1 MKVYRSIESFEVKGP
16 KVVTLG
22 TFDGVHSGHRKIL
35 NRLRQISRQQNM
47 PSVLLTFF
55 PHPRMVLQNKQSDLK
70 LLNTLDEKIALLES
84 EQLDHLI
91 IHPFTLEFS
100 RMSHTEF
107 VREMLVNRIGV
118 KKLVV
123 GYNHQFGRNREGSF
137 EQLKELSQTFEF
149 DVEEIP
155 AEDIDEVIVSSTKI
169 REALMEGQLKV
180 ANLYLG
186 YDYQL
191 SGKVVA
197 GDRIGR
203 SIGFPT
209 ANIQIGDP
217 NKLIPANGVYAVTVQ
232 VEDTWYNGML
242 NIGNRPTV
250 KGQEQR
256 VEVHIFDF
264 QRSIYDLE
272 VVIRLKEKIRNEKDF
287 GDLTA
292 LTSQLRSDKEKALK
306 VLADET

>member
-1 MKVYRSIESFEVKGP
+1 M
-16 KVVTLG
+16 VTLG